1 METNQT
7 SRRVK
12 AAEEYYVEMDGL
24 DGLKHHVG
32 PFKNIARAED
42 WLAQHSPAQVSDRE
56 RTQTA

>member
-7 SRRVK
+7 SWRVR
-12 AAEEYYVEMDGL
+12 ATEEYYVEMVGP

-32 PFKNIARAED
+32 PFKDIARAED